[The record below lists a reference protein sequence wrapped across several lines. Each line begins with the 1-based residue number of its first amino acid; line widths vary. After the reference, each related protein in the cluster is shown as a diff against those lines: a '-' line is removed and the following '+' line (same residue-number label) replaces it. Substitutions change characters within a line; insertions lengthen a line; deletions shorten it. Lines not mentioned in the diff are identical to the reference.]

1 MSHEVETMFSGSN
14 QRPWH
19 GLGTILP
26 GRLTTAEAIVAAG
39 LDWSVELHEVQAK
52 MPDGT
57 LLPVPDRRAV
67 VRDTDRR
74 VLGTVG
80 LGYSP
85 LQNRD
90 AFAIVEP
97 LVAASEGV
105 WETAGSLWGGRAVWA
120 LAKLPGEIVVR
131 RPGGIEDPVKGYLL
145 VTNRHDGTQAVQIK
159 LTPIRVVCRNTLGQ
173 ALVGGSLNI
182 RHTAG
187 VVERVRDASEQ
198 LGLVNKLTAELGEA
212 FNAMAA
218 TNLTDAQALTYFR
231 RTLREWATPVE
242 LSEEDAVRDDVETV
256 ESLSRRLNKVLDL
269 YESGRGAELS
279 RGTAWGAYNAVTE
292 LIDHETGYRSD
303 DGRVANVLLSGDGH
317 ATKARAY
324 RNAIQLAAR

>member
-1 MSHEVETMFSGSN
+1 MSHEVETMFSGSG
-14 QRPWH
+14 QRAWH
-19 GLGTILP
+19 GLGNVLP
-26 GRLTTAEAIVAAG
+26 GRLTTAEALVAAG
-39 LDWSVELHEVQAK
+39 LDWQVELHQVEAVL
-52 MPDGT
+52 PDGT
-57 LLPVPDRRAV
+57 RLAVPDRRAV

-80 LGYSP
+80 TGYTP

-173 ALVGGSLNI
+173 ALVGGALNI

-187 VVERVRDASEQ
+187 VAERVRDASEQ
-198 LGLVNKLTAELGEA
+198 LGLVNKLTADLAEA

-218 TNLTDAQALTYFR
+218 KALDERQALTYFR
-231 RTLREWATPVE
+231 RTLREWATPAE
-242 LSEEDAVRDDVETV
+242 LTEEDAVREDVETP

-269 YESGRGAELS
+269 YEAGRGAELS
-279 RGTAWGAYNAVTE
+279 RGTVWGAYNAVTE

-303 DGRVANVLLSGDGH
+303 DARVANAILSGDGY

-324 RNAIQLAAR
+324 KNALQLARA